1 MVDEMRKMRTAEEMF
16 AYYCEH
22 KDPKKKK
29 GFFDTSLPVFDD
41 ERRGDFKLAEFFLE
55 PDEYVISFFWGYIYI
70 YIYDIS
76 ADQNKRWI
84 YIFTNKRIISICC
97 EDYGVSSISYAR
109 LKNIIFIPSKI
120 EIFFDIDG
128 WCRGFSEVQAEKE
141 NLEFT
146 QRELAEVLPYIRE
159 MHEKEMRKEKLIIS
173 PADEIRKFKELWDDG
188 IITAEEFRQKKKKL
202 LDL

>member
-1 MVDEMRKMRTAEEMF
+1 M
-16 AYYCEH
+16 C
-22 KDPKKKK
+22 
-29 GFFDTSLPVFDD
+29 
-41 ERRGDFKLAEFFLE
+41 
-55 PDEYVISFFWGYIYI
+55 
-70 YIYDIS
+70 
-76 ADQNKRWI
+76 
-84 YIFTNKRIISICC
+84 
-97 EDYGVSSISYAR
+97 SSD
-109 LKNIIFIPSKI
+109 L
-120 EIFFDIDG
+120 
-128 WCRGFSEVQAEKE
+128 EKE